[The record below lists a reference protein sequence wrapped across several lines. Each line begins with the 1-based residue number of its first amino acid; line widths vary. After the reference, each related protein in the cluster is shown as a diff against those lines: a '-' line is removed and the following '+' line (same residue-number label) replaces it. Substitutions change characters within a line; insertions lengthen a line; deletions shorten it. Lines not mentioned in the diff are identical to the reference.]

1 MLQSAKSMPAAEPE
15 EQMAASDD
23 SQDTQV
29 TDAGAG
35 APGGDGKS
43 TRFVAEL
50 VRAMQAAAEQNR
62 DAVMAQFRSDSKT
75 FLESVT
81 ERAGVEA
88 NELRR
93 VADEDLAAIR
103 EWSKAEIAR
112 IKAESDERV
121 AERRSDLNRQL
132 EEHTSLV
139 ELQMQKLRARIQ
151 GFEDEMERF
160 FAKVNSEQDPR
171 ALAATAQGMPE
182 PPDLPTT
189 DAEVRAEALR
199 ELARGPEPMAT
210 AAPDA
215 AEETAR
221 VQAEPEV
228 TVPDGSA
235 PERPAAD
242 AQPVADD
249 WPLASV
255 APPVADE
262 QWTPQAEVQEP
273 RIEAA
278 PAQPEPPAPQS
289 VAPATPAPM
298 APVEAEASL
307 APVQAPTDSGW
318 AADAHQATAPQTIT
332 ESEQPAAFEP
342 VMPDISQAPEPS
354 RYDAWSEPEPVEVP
368 AATIDAAALEQFDKT
383 WDEVSQSPWR
393 DLPPPSPTRP
403 SDAVLEALEAE
414 EPSATWQAPASAEQ
428 ATAAADSSWATW
440 AQASPGVEQE
450 APPSSDQSSATTGE
464 PQPDE
469 GTWQPGTDS
478 IDPRLVSLGLVP
490 ETGNGLHPAPADA
503 SPDAWA
509 APTENGWGAP
519 EQTMPAADEAEP
531 AEPSHDPAARLA
543 GLVPSS
549 EPANGRTPQGSV
561 AAPEVRPAQADVT
574 PTQVVVTGLVSV
586 ASIASFK
593 RHLARVPGVQS
604 VGVSSGPDG
613 EFIFKAT
620 HDPSVALRD
629 LIPALPGFGARVVS
643 AADGALHVTAKD
655 PEADA

>member
-1 MLQSAKSMPAAEPE
+1 MFQSAKSMPAAEPE

-23 SQDTQV
+23 SQGTQPA
-29 TDAGAG
+29 DAGAG
-35 APGGDGKS
+35 APGGEGKS

-62 DAVMAQFRSDSKT
+62 DSVMAQFRSDSKT
-75 FLESVT
+75 FLESIT

-93 VADEDLAAIR
+93 IADEDLAAVR
-103 EWSKAEIAR
+103 EWSKSEIAR
-112 IKAESDERV
+112 IKSESDERV

-151 GFEDEMERF
+151 RFEDEMEQF
-160 FAKVNSEQDPR
+160 FTRVNAEQDPS

-210 AAPDA
+210 AVADAVEEMAPVQPEPAVTSSDA
-215 AEETAR
+215 GASE
-221 VQAEPEV
+221 QHL
-228 TVPDGSA
+228 
-235 PERPAAD
+235 AD
-242 AQPVADD
+242 AQPLADAPLVD
-249 WPLASV
+249 TQPLASD
-255 APPVADE
+255 APRVADE
-262 QWTPQAEVQEP
+262 QWTSQAQQAP
-273 RIEAA
+273 AEAA
-278 PAQPEPPAPQS
+278 PTQPEAMAPESIPAA
-289 VAPATPAPM
+289 VTEAPM
-298 APVEAEASL
+298 APVEAEGTL
-307 APVQAPTDSGW
+307 APVQTPTDDRW
-318 AADAHQATAPQTIT
+318 AAAADLATAQQPIT
-332 ESEQPAAFEP
+332 ETERPAAFEP
-342 VMPDISQAPEPS
+342 VMP
-354 RYDAWSEPEPVEVP
+354 EPVEAP
-368 AATIDAAALEQFDKT
+368 TAIIDAAALEQFDKT

-393 DLPPPSPTRP
+393 DLPPPSPIRP
-403 SDAVLEALEAE
+403 SEAELEAE
-414 EPSATWQAPASAEQ
+414 GAPATWQAPSPVDPE
-428 ATAAADSSWATW
+428 TAAAESSWAAW
-440 AQASPGVEQE
+440 AQASPGLEQE
-450 APPSSDQSSATTGE
+450 APPSFDQSSAETGE

-490 ETGNGLHPAPADA
+490 ETGNGLHPTPADA
-503 SPDAWA
+503 SPETWA
-509 APTENGWGAP
+509 APVESGWGAP
-519 EQTMPAADEAEP
+519 EQTMPAANEAEP

-561 AAPEVRPAQADVT
+561 AAPEVIPAQADVT

>member
-1 MLQSAKSMPAAEPE
+1 MFQSAKSMPAAEPE

-23 SQDTQV
+23 RQGTQAA
-29 TDAGAG
+29 DAGAG
-35 APGGDGKS
+35 APGADGKS

-62 DAVMAQFRSDSKT
+62 DGLMAQFRSDSKT
-75 FLESVT
+75 FLERVT

-121 AERRSDLNRQL
+121 AERRNDLNRQL

-160 FAKVNSEQDPR
+160 FARVNSEQDPS
-171 ALAATAQGMPE
+171 ALAATAQAMPQ

-189 DAEVRAEALR
+189 DAEVRAEALT
-199 ELARGPEPMAT
+199 ELARGPEPMPT
-210 AAPDA
+210 AVADA
-215 AEETAR
+215 VEERASI
-221 VQAEPEV
+221 QAEPAM
-228 TVPDGSA
+228 TISDAGA
-235 PERPAAD
+235 PEQPLAD
-242 AQPVADD
+242 VQPLVDTQ
-249 WPLASV
+249 PLASV
-255 APPVADE
+255 GAPVADE
-262 QWTPQAEVQEP
+262 QWSPQG
-273 RIEAA
+273 EAQQPA
-278 PAQPEPPAPQS
+278 WQPLSEAPPAQPEPWASESIPA
-289 VAPATPAPM
+289 AATQLPM
-298 APVEAEASL
+298 APAEAEATL
-307 APVQAPTDSGW
+307 APAHPPTNEDW
-318 AADAHQATAPQTIT
+318 AAEAHQTSAQITGTERPAP
-332 ESEQPAAFEP
+332 FEP
-342 VMPDISQAPEPS
+342 VMPAISQAPESS
-354 RYDAWSEPEPVEVP
+354 RFDALSGPEPVEVP
-368 AATIDAAALEQFDKT
+368 AVTIDAAALEQFDKT

-403 SDAVLEALEAE
+403 SEAVLQGE
-414 EPSATWQAPASAEQ
+414 EPPAAWQAPRPTDQET
-428 ATAAADSSWATW
+428 TAAEPSWATW

-450 APPSSDQSSATTGE
+450 APASFDQSSAATGE

-469 GTWQPGTDS
+469 GTWQPGTES
-478 IDPRLVSLGLVP
+478 IDPRLISLGLVP

-503 SPDAWA
+503 SPDTWA
-509 APTENGWGAP
+509 APVQNGWGTP
-519 EQTMPAADEAEP
+519 EQTMPAAYEAEP

-561 AAPEVRPAQADVT
+561 AAPAVMPAQPDVT